1 MPSFDVVSEI
11 DKHEL
16 TNAIDQVNREISTRY
31 DFKGS
36 DAKIDLK
43 DTKMTL
49 DATGDFQIKQMHDVM
64 INKLIKR
71 GIDTRCLDMGKIQP
85 KGLRVAQEV
94 TVREGI
100 DKEAAKKVVKLIK
113 DSKLKVQA
121 AIQGE
126 QVRVTGKKRDDLQ
139 SVMSMLK
146 DSELDLPLQ
155 YTNFRD

>member
-1 MPSFDVVSEI
+1 MPTFDVVSEI

-16 TNAIDQVNREISTRY
+16 SNAIDQVSREITTRF

-36 DAKIDLK
+36 DSKIELK
-43 DTKMTL
+43 DSTL
-49 DATGDFQIKQMHDVM
+49 TIEATSDFQVKQIHDIM
-64 INKLIKR
+64 YKKLISR
-71 GIDTRCLDMGKIQP
+71 GIDTRCLDFGKIQP
-85 KGLRVAQEV
+85 KGLRVAQVV

-100 DKEAAKKVVKLIK
+100 SKELAKKVVALIK

-139 SVMSMLK
+139 SVMALLK
-146 DSELDLPLQ
+146 ASDIEMPLQ
-155 YTNFRD
+155 FNNFRD